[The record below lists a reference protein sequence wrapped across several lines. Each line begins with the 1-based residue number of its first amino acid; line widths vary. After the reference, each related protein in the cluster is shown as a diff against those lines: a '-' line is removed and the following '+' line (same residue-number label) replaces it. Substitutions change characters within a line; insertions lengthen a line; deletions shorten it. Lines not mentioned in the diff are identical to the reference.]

1 MALIKRTKVFDK
13 GTIDLKQDVSSASSN
28 RASFAAE
35 EEPFVESRDF
45 VGQEDQGQLEA
56 RAQDVLSQARAES
69 EGILTQARQEAEDI
83 RKQSREE
90 GFEEGRRQGQQQV
103 DDNIKETLETL
114 NQAVKERKKII
125 KDAESELLRLS
136 LKIAEQV
143 IRSEVSLNNDVIM
156 NMVAEAINRVSD
168 RENIIIKV
176 SKNDFEQVKQNKE
189 KIAGLVDG
197 IKNLSILEDSQI
209 EAGGC
214 IIETNLGY
222 VDARISTKLSLIEQ
236 QMKKVQT
243 SE

>member
-1 MALIKRTKVFDK
+1 MAIIKRTKVFDK
-13 GTIDLKQDVSSASSN
+13 GTIDLKQGASSVGSN
-28 RASFAAE
+28 RASFAE
-35 EEPFVESRDF
+35 QEEPLPESTDYSGEE
-45 VGQEDQGQLEA
+45 VGQEQLEA
-56 RAQDVLSQARAES
+56 KAQDVLSQARAES
-69 EGILTQARQEAEDI
+69 EGIVAQARQEAEEI
-83 RKQSREE
+83 RRQSREE

-125 KDAESELLRLS
+125 KDAESEILRLS
-136 LKIAEQV
+136 LKVAEQV

-236 QMKKVQT
+236 QMKGPDQ
-243 SE
+243 